1 MSFQA
6 SNCETNKTL
15 FTSANTFLKGLSM
28 ITRILLP
35 RILSA
40 LVGLLMAVQTISW
53 ITNPGEAA
61 QGLGMA
67 LLEGM
72 GRSTQ
77 IGDFSSFFF
86 SVTLFCFLGAYLKQ
100 AQWLISGAIILGS
113 AALFR
118 SLAWI
123 AHGADFAT
131 DFIVAEVVMTI
142 LLIVSA
148 YLFNK
153 SKDEV
158 IESS

>member
-1 MSFQA
+1 MSFRA
-6 SNCETNKTL
+6 IDCEANKTL
-15 FTSANTFLKGLSM
+15 FTSVKTLLKGLSM
-28 ITRILLP
+28 IP

-40 LVGLLMAVQTISW
+40 LVGLLMGLQTIPW
-53 ITNPGEAA
+53 ISNPGEAA
-61 QGLGMA
+61 QSLGMT
-67 LLEGM
+67 LLEGI

-86 SVTLFCFLGAYLKQ
+86 SVTVFCFLGAYLKQ
-100 AQWLISGAIILGS
+100 AQWLMAAAIVLGS

-123 AHGADFAT
+123 SHGADFAT
-131 DFIVAEVVMTI
+131 DFIVAEIVMSI

-153 SKDEV
+153 PQDEV
-158 IESS
+158 TESPS

>member
-1 MSFQA
+1 
-6 SNCETNKTL
+6 
-15 FTSANTFLKGLSM
+15 M

-77 IGDFSSFFF
+77 IGDFLSFFF
-86 SVTLFCFLGAYLKQ
+86 RCHTVLL
-100 AQWLISGAIILGS
+100 LGS
-113 AALFR
+113 LPKASPMANIWGDHSGLCCLLFR
-118 SLAWI
+118 SLGWI

-131 DFIVAEVVMTI
+131 DLVVAEVVMTI

-158 IESS
+158 IESSWIKISKSPISPCRVTMRAKINVL

>member
-1 MSFQA
+1 MSFHA
-6 SNCETNKTL
+6 IDCETNKTL
-15 FTSANTFLKGLSM
+15 FVSANTFLKGFSM
-28 ITRILLP
+28 IP

-40 LVGLLMAVQTISW
+40 LVGLLMALQTISW

-61 QGLGMA
+61 QGLGMV

-100 AQWLISGAIILGS
+100 AQWLMAAAIVLGS

-118 SLAWI
+118 TLAWI
-123 AHGADFAT
+123 SHGADFAT
-131 DFIVAEVVMTI
+131 NFIVAEIVMTI

-153 SKDEV
+153 SQDEV
-158 IESS
+158 TESPS

>member
-15 FTSANTFLKGLSM
+15 FTSANTFLKGSSM
-28 ITRILLP
+28 IP

-40 LVGLLMAVQTISW
+40 LVGLLMAFQTISW

-100 AQWLISGAIILGS
+100 AQWLISGTIILGS
-113 AALFR
+113 AAPFR

-123 AHGADFAT
+123 AHGADSQQT
-131 DFIVAEVVMTI
+131 
-142 LLIVSA
+142 LS
-148 YLFNK
+148 YLK
-153 SKDEV
+153 SSWRSYSLRVPIYSTNRRMRLSKVPDQN
-158 IESS
+158 

>member
-28 ITRILLP
+28 IP

-40 LVGLLMAVQTISW
+40 LVGLLMTLQTISW

-123 AHGADFAT
+123 AHGC
-131 DFIVAEVVMTI
+131 
-142 LLIVSA
+142 LLYTSPSPRDVEAGRMPSSA
-148 YLFNK
+148 
-153 SKDEV
+153 
-158 IESS
+158 

>member
-1 MSFQA
+1 
-6 SNCETNKTL
+6 
-15 FTSANTFLKGLSM
+15 M
-28 ITRILLP
+28 IP

-40 LVGLLMAVQTISW
+40 LVGLLMALQTISW

-61 QGLGMA
+61 QSLGMA

-86 SVTLFCFLGAYLKQ
+86 SVTLFCLLGAYLKQ

-123 AHGADFAT
+123 AQDSDFAT
-131 DFIVAEVVMTI
+131 DFIVAEFVMTI

-148 YLFNK
+148 HLFNK

-158 IESS
+158 FESS

>member
-1 MSFQA
+1 MPLLA

-15 FTSANTFLKGLSM
+15 FTSANTFLKGSSM

-72 GRSTQ
+72 
-77 IGDFSSFFF
+77 
-86 SVTLFCFLGAYLKQ
+86 
-100 AQWLISGAIILGS
+100 
-113 AALFR
+113 
-118 SLAWI
+118 
-123 AHGADFAT
+123 
-131 DFIVAEVVMTI
+131 
-142 LLIVSA
+142 
-148 YLFNK
+148 
-153 SKDEV
+153 
-158 IESS
+158 